1 MELLM
6 IENSDENQRIGKPI
20 PRSRKAEQ
28 RNRNLDQQRKQKPDR
43 QKRLK
48 PDQIEN
54 ANAQMDGV
62 IASSEASLPGMVAGS
77 PELSP
82 HQAAIAAMELHEA
95 AIASMEPHP
104 DEAAIAPTK
113 ASPRE
118 AVASND
124 AAPVN
129 FKTIAN
135 AYQDYTRRSFQETAS
150 FAQQLGSARSL
161 AKAMEIQT
169 EFAKQAYAT
178 FVTESLMIGELYRQ
192 QARQMFRP
200 LADLMTSAKKTA
212 T

>member
-1 MELLM
+1 M

-28 RNRNLDQQRKQKPDR
+28 RNRTPDQQRKQKPDR

-48 PDQIEN
+48 PDRIEN
-54 ANAQMDGV
+54 ANAQTDGA
-62 IASSEASLPGMVAGS
+62 IASSEASLPGMIDGS

-82 HQAAIAAMELHEA
+82 HRAAIAAMELHEA
-95 AIASMEPHP
+95 AIASMEPYP
-104 DEAAIAPTK
+104 NEAATAPTE

-118 AVASND
+118 AIASND

-135 AYQDYTRRSFQETAS
+135 AYRDYTRRSFQETAS
-150 FAQQLGSARSL
+150 FAEQLGSARSL

-169 EFAKQAYAT
+169 EFAKKAYAT
-178 FVTESLMIGELYRQ
+178 FVAESLTIGELYRQ

-200 LADLMTSAKKTA
+200 LADLMTGTKKTA